1 MLFQILQTDK
11 RFGTSQFVEIV
22 IVIIVVIRVMS
33 LKEGFNRVV
42 RRGVGEV
49 EACGRISSFPL
60 PTSSSQPAVSSC
72 TIQST
77 VAGLAL
83 QCSHCTHLLKSVSG
97 LLAAL
102 QNHCTVYYTTAHLCN
117 SVNSVLPGTAHTR
130 TCSVSS
136 CVNMK
141 VSRGIVVQCL
151 QVIRKAGGGA
161 QGEQLVPRRQ
171 LFSG

>member
-83 QCSHCTHLLKSVSG
+83 QCSHSFTEVCLRPTGCTAKPLHSVLHYCG
-97 LLAAL
+97 
-102 QNHCTVYYTTAHLCN
+102 YHLCN
-117 SVNSVLPGTAHTR
+117 SVNSVLPGRAHMQ
-130 TCSVSS
+130 
-136 CVNMK
+136 CVK
-141 VSRGIVVQCL
+141 LCKYES
-151 QVIRKAGGGA
+151 
-161 QGEQLVPRRQ
+161 E
-171 LFSG
+171 

>member
-22 IVIIVVIRVMS
+22 IVIIVVISVMS

-83 QCSHCTHLLKSVSG
+83 QCIHCTHFTEVCLRPTG
-97 LLAAL
+97 
-102 QNHCTVYYTTAHLCN
+102 CTAKPLH
-117 SVNSVLPGTAHTR
+117 SSVLHYCISVQLCKFSIAWHGTHR
-130 TCSVSS
+130 NMQ
-136 CVNMK
+136 CVK
-141 VSRGIVVQCL
+141 LCKYES
-151 QVIRKAGGGA
+151 
-161 QGEQLVPRRQ
+161 E
-171 LFSG
+171 

>member
-60 PTSSSQPAVSSC
+60 PTS
-72 TIQST
+72 
-77 VAGLAL
+77 
-83 QCSHCTHLLKSVSG
+83 
-97 LLAAL
+97 
-102 QNHCTVYYTTAHLCN
+102 N
-117 SVNSVLPGTAHTR
+117 SVQLHYPVNSSRPRTAMQSLHSFTEVCLRPTGCTAKPLHSVLHYCTSVQLCKFSIAWHGTHKNMQ
-130 TCSVSS
+130 
-136 CVNMK
+136 CVK
-141 VSRGIVVQCL
+141 LCKYES
-151 QVIRKAGGGA
+151 
-161 QGEQLVPRRQ
+161 E
-171 LFSG
+171 

>member
-1 MLFQILQTDK
+1 MVWQHSMGVHSETEKAFPSMIPGVDAISNTTNRQK

-102 QNHCTVYYTTAHLCN
+102 QNHCTVYFTIAVTT
-117 SVNSVLPGTAHTR
+117 GIIT
-130 TCSVSS
+130 
-136 CVNMK
+136 K
-141 VSRGIVVQCL
+141 VSASSVHWGRCEESTTDLG
-151 QVIRKAGGGA
+151 
-161 QGEQLVPRRQ
+161 
-171 LFSG
+171 